1 MALLASWGAICAL
14 RLGRA
19 PRAGWAGRWALFFAG
34 RRFAFSFF
42 GGDPGG
48 EPFFWAGFQGT
59 PRGPPPFS
67 LQNRAGTLRLLGWK
81 SGGEPRG
88 FTG

>member
-34 RRFAFSFF
+34 RRFAAKMVVGLSVF
-42 GGDPGG
+42 PGNQ
-48 EPFFWAGFQGT
+48 PKKRAP
-59 PRGPPPFS
+59 PRKTKK
-67 LQNRAGTLRLLGWK
+67 QNRAGTLRLLGWK